1 MTAIVIAMNDSVLLL
16 VGAVLINLLASNAS
30 AHQRK
35 ALGPTCA
42 LLIALGVS
50 GGYLLD
56 SRLLAP
62 WQLQDLRLFVLLP
75 WLALLAWA
83 VPHALARLGFARG
96 HLGTLPLL
104 AVNVLVA
111 GLILHLGDRHD
122 SLPAGMAWG
131 VLGGLGLWLAWELFD
146 DLRQRTQHDGVPA
159 ALRGL
164 PIELLGAGVMAMAFS
179 GLNGLFS
186 Q

>member
-56 SRLLAP
+56 SWLLAP

-83 VPHALARLGFARG
+83 VPHALARLGFAG
-96 HLGTLPLL
+96 AHLGALPLL
-104 AVNVLVA
+104 AVNVLVT

-122 SLPAGMAWG
+122 SLAAGLAWG
-131 VLGGLGLWLAWELFD
+131 VLSGLGLWLAWVLFD
-146 DLRQRTQHDGVPA
+146 DLRQRIQHDGVPA